1 MKNFERR
8 SSALFILDSVG
19 SLRDRGKRLVRQ
31 PFEKIHFCPFP
42 SLPSNLFELATAV
55 KRVLVRR
62 RIDYGTISLR
72 QDREKKMD
80 VSAEVHCG
88 KCGSANY
95 SLPSGAE
102 SSSLIV
108 CNDCSREMGTVGA
121 LVDELLAQVT
131 AHSAEALRRDLDRIG
146 DSSEA
151 SPPA

>member
-1 MKNFERR
+1 M
-8 SSALFILDSVG
+8 
-19 SLRDRGKRLVRQ
+19 
-31 PFEKIHFCPFP
+31 
-42 SLPSNLFELATAV
+42 

-72 QDREKKMD
+72 LDREKKMD

-102 SSSLIV
+102 SASPIV

-121 LVDELLAQVT
+121 LVEELLAQVT
-131 AHSAEALRRDLDRIG
+131 AHSAEALRRDLHRIE

-151 SPPA
+151 SPHA